1 MAGEF
6 HLNTILSAES
16 WRAASLHATTLMAH
30 TSPPAQLPKQP
41 SPNIPPANAPFS
53 GSQFTP
59 RKEFIRDQRVIS
71 SFHLLTLSSSNLV
84 RLYSFPGPVRSA
96 LRRVLDQHNLIVTVR
111 EDASKQYFEFALDRR
126 PWASPKSVDSEKLIV
141 AILGTIFQSG
151 YSFLSSI
158 DYGREPDDR
167 VAIAFS
173 KPESVSAPTAVGSY
187 ASSSTVVLTTP
198 TRIPFAISFV
208 SPSVLRVVDPPLA
221 STPAI
226 IQAVRG
232 SWPLGVVSEK
242 KLGESTYQFKLKGYK
257 CKFFVILYVTPASNT
272 IGVVFQEDNFATDS
286 LHQILTLLTALDG
299 HAFTL
304 LTSLTLT
311 SRSRKQDLW
320 VFTGPTDGPQP
331 GESVQSSPAGSSM
344 ELKGENNPYAAQM
357 SNEKLAPFSSSSR
370 LSALPVVSSPLNPAV
385 AKLQGSTL
393 KKASPKLGIPQAF
406 KDDADSATN
415 SPVENKQHPFSS
427 SMGSVDMTGVGSG
440 RGKGGERLSRSPD
453 VLYVTGVVA
462 GHGYVH
468 GHRDEVN
475 PWNAFSHTALSAQGP
490 PTLPYPAFLQEHSGR
505 RSPPPQDAVPAL
517 SHSRNASMDNSS
529 GAIQPTTP
537 PSHPTGTAS
546 PPYLTPQV
554 QSPTPTQGSR
564 PDYFAGGPSAAD
576 RSQDGVRRDKDG
588 SPHDAPPDMPREPTP
603 PLLPSAVFRDSAL
616 SITTGRT
623 SYEIPIHW
631 TGRDPEPG
639 HVSTLAQIKE
649 DNEGEWQR
657 RPSPDIREH
666 PHEQLRPRMER
677 TSSSPMHTGAW
688 APRDERRSHDVV
700 ISMLPPTIREQP
712 SQEHDERGQFTSRP
726 MHKTTATDSVT
737 RTTTKS
743 PEPSASGAG
752 TTASSRRRRSPTRRD
767 ADGWVIVNID
777 RGDRRDKSSSTGRQT
792 QSVSPT
798 RRAKSPN
805 LGPPTNRPMP
815 HKRSSSDS
823 RVGRSPPPPQEGTPM
838 SSMSAAAKAIVI
850 IDAVGAKE
858 KEHEK
863 SSNSG
868 FKKMFSKNRDKGEP
882 ASYN

>member
-6 HLNTILSAES
+6 HLNTIHSAES
-16 WRAASLHATTLMAH
+16 WHAASLHVTTLMAQ

-41 SPNIPPANAPFS
+41 PPNIPAVNASANA
-53 GSQFTP
+53 SQFTP
-59 RKEFIRDQRVIS
+59 RKEFIRDPRVLS
-71 SFHLLTLSSSNLV
+71 SFALLALSGANLV
-84 RLYSFPGPVRSA
+84 RLYGFPGPVISA
-96 LRRVLDQHNLIVTVR
+96 LRRVLDPHNLGLIVR
-111 EDASKQYFEFALDRR
+111 EDAPKHFFEFALDRR

-141 AILGTIFQSG
+141 AILSAIFQCG

-173 KPESVSAPTAVGSY
+173 KPNSVLPPSAVGSH
-187 ASSSTVVLTTP
+187 ASSSTIVLSP
-198 TRIPFAISFV
+198 PARIPFAISFV

-257 CKFFVILYVTPASNT
+257 CKFSAVLHVSLFSDVLC
-272 IGVVFQEDNFATDS
+272 VVFQEDNFATDS
-286 LHQILTLLTALDG
+286 LHQILTLLSALDT

-320 VFTGPTDGPQP
+320 VFTGSADGPQP
-331 GESVQSSPAGSSM
+331 GESAQSSPAGSSM
-344 ELKGENNPYAAQM
+344 ELKGENSPYAAHT

-370 LSALPVVSSPLNPAV
+370 LGASPIISSPLNPAV

-393 KKASPKLGIPQAF
+393 RKASPKIGIPQAF
-406 KDDADSATN
+406 KDEADSATN

-453 VLYVTGVVA
+453 VFYVTGGVS
-462 GHGYVH
+462 GHGYIH

-475 PWNAFSHTALSAQGP
+475 PWNAFSHTVPSTQGP
-490 PTLPYPAFLQEHSGR
+490 PTLPYPAFLQEPGGR
-505 RSPPPQDAVPAL
+505 HSPPPRDAVPVL
-517 SHSRNASMDNSS
+517 SHSRNASMDNTS
-529 GAIQPTTP
+529 GSVPPTTP
-537 PSHPTGTAS
+537 PSHPSSAAS
-546 PPYLTPQV
+546 PPYHTPQV
-554 QSPTPTQGSR
+554 QSPTPTQLSR

-576 RSQDGVRRDKDG
+576 RSQDSVRRDKDG
-588 SPHDAPPDMPREPTP
+588 SPHDAPADIPREATP

-649 DNEGEWQR
+649 VNEGDWQR
-657 RPSPDIREH
+657 RFSPEIGEH
-666 PHEQLRPRMER
+666 PREPMRPRMER
-677 TSSSPMHTGAW
+677 ASSGPMHTGAW

-712 SQEHDERGQFTSRP
+712 SQEHDERGHFTSRA
-726 MHKTTATDSVT
+726 MHKATGTDSVT
-737 RTTTKS
+737 RGTTTS
-743 PEPSASGAG
+743 PVPSTSGAG
-752 TTASSRRRRSPTRRD
+752 TTTSSRRRRSPTRRD

-777 RGDRRDKSSSTGRQT
+777 RGDRRDKASSAGRQT

-798 RRAKSPN
+798 RRTKSPN
-805 LGPPTNRPMP
+805 LGPPTNRPTP

-823 RVGRSPPPPQEGTPM
+823 RVGRSPPPQEGAPM

-863 SSNSG
+863 SSSSG
-868 FKKMFSKNRDKGEP
+868 FKKMFSKNRDKGEL
-882 ASYN
+882 